1 MLEVVQK
8 NFLNQVKILDF
19 ALRKVKENDKVLTVD
34 IDQISDFCVKEWKE
48 HGDVRIEKDGKMD
61 L

>member
-34 IDQISDFCVKEWKE
+34 ID
-48 HGDVRIEKDGKMD
+48 
-61 L
+61 